1 MDLVHRERMLAV
13 IDMLSSRYLQGKVK
27 AIRTALISLLAE
39 GHLLIE
45 DIPGL
50 GKTSL
55 ALGLAAAL
63 GLDFGRVQC
72 TGDLLPSDITGL
84 SIFNREDNSFHF
96 VKGPIFNHLV
106 LVDEINRTL
115 PKTQSAMLEA
125 MEERR
130 VTLEGVTYPLPD
142 PFMVIATQNPLDQV
156 GTFPLPE
163 SQLDRFLLTTDIG
176 YPPAALEKQI
186 IRRGS
191 VRDDLARIEPLITRE
206 QIVAARCFV
215 RDEIQL
221 HERIADYIHALLQ
234 GSREH
239 PGFVNGISTRGG
251 ISLAAAAK
259 AQAYLQGRLFVIPE
273 DVQVVA
279 AAVVSHRLE
288 LRPEQDHLNKHEV
301 LQSLLENIPVP
312 VA

>member
-1 MDLVHRERMLAV
+1 MELLHRGPILGV
-13 IDMLSSRYLQGKVK
+13 IDTLSSRYLQGKIN
-27 AIRTALISLLAE
+27 AIRTAMVCLLSE

-63 GLDFGRVQC
+63 GLDFGRIQC
-72 TGDLLPSDITGL
+72 TGDLLPSDITGV
-84 SIFNREDNSFHF
+84 SIFNRDDNRFHF
-96 VKGPIFNHLV
+96 VKGPIFNHLL

-115 PKTQSAMLEA
+115 PKTQSALLEA

-130 VTLEGVTYPLPD
+130 VTLEGVTYPLPE
-142 PFMVIATQNPLDQV
+142 PFMVIATQNPLDHV

-163 SQLDRFLLTTDIG
+163 SQLDRFLMTTDIG

-191 VRDDLARIEPLITRE
+191 VREDLSRIKPLLSHG
-206 QIVAARCFV
+206 QIVAARQFV
-215 RDEIQL
+215 REKITL
-221 HERIADYIHALLQ
+221 HEKIADYIHELLQ
-234 GSREH
+234 RSRDH
-239 PGFVNGISTRGG
+239 AAFINGISTRGG
-251 ISLAAAAK
+251 ISLAAAAR
-259 AQAYLQGRLFVIPE
+259 AQAYLQGRVFVVPE

-279 AAVVSHRLE
+279 LAVVSHRLE
-288 LRPEQDHLNKHEV
+288 LRPEQDHLNKKEV
-301 LQSLLENIPVP
+301 LRSLLKDIPVP
-312 VA
+312 VV

>member
-1 MDLVHRERMLAV
+1 MDLLHREQILNV
-13 IDMLSSRYLQGKVK
+13 IDILSSQYLQGKIK

-55 ALGLAAAL
+55 ALGLSAAL
-63 GLDFGRVQC
+63 GLDFGRIQC
-72 TGDLLPSDITGL
+72 TGDLLPSDITGV
-84 SIFNREDNSFHF
+84 SIFNRDDNRFHF
-96 VKGPIFNHLV
+96 IKGPIFNHLL

-130 VTLEGVTYPLPD
+130 VTLEGITYSLPD
-142 PFMVIATQNPLDQV
+142 PFMVIATQNPLDQI

-163 SQLDRFLLTTDIG
+163 SQLDRFLMTTDIG

-191 VRDDLARIEPLITRE
+191 IRDDLSRIEPLLSRNQIVEARQFIRE
-206 QIVAARCFV
+206 QIKLN
-215 RDEIQL
+215 EKL
-221 HERIADYIHALLQ
+221 ADYIHELLQ
-234 GSREH
+234 RSREH
-239 PGFVNGISTRGG
+239 GAFINGISTRGG
-251 ISLAAAAK
+251 ISLAAAAR
-259 AQAYLQGRLFVIPE
+259 AQAYLQGRLFVVPE

-279 AAVVSHRLE
+279 QAVVSHRLE
-288 LRPEQDHLNKHEV
+288 LRAEHDHLDKKEV
-301 LQSLLENIPVP
+301 LRSLIRDIPVP
-312 VA
+312 IV

>member
-1 MDLVHRERMLAV
+1 MDFLHRKEVLGV
-13 IDMLSSRYLQGKVK
+13 IDTLSGRYLQGKVK
-27 AIRTALISLLAE
+27 AIRTAIISLLGE

-55 ALGLAAAL
+55 ALGLSAAL
-63 GLDFGRVQC
+63 GLDFGRIQC
-72 TGDLLPSDITGL
+72 TGDLLPSDITGV
-84 SIFNREDNSFHF
+84 SIFNREDNQFHF
-96 VKGPIFNHLV
+96 VKGPIFNHLL

-115 PKTQSAMLEA
+115 PKTQSALLEA

-130 VTLEGVTYPLPD
+130 VTLEGVTYALPE
-142 PFMVIATQNPLDQV
+142 PFMVIATQNPLDHV

-176 YPPAALEKQI
+176 YPPAVLEKQI

-191 VRDDLARIEPLITRE
+191 VREDLNRIEPLLTRE
-206 QIVAARCFV
+206 QIVETRHFV
-215 RDEIQL
+215 HDKIEL
-221 HERIADYIHALLQ
+221 HEKIAGYIHELLQ
-234 GSREH
+234 HSRDH
-239 PGFVNGISTRGG
+239 SAFINGISTRGG
-251 ISLAAAAK
+251 ISLASAAR
-259 AQAYLQGRLFVIPE
+259 AQAYLQGRQFVVPE

-279 AAVVSHRLE
+279 LAVISHRLE
-288 LRPEQDHLNKHEV
+288 LRPEHDHLDKKEV
-301 LQSLLENIPVP
+301 LRSLLREIPVP